1 MLTTLKPVVEKT
13 LQPIARLLKDVSP
26 NTLSLLGLLFPVL
39 FFICVIHGQYW
50 WALVVFIF
58 NGVDLLD
65 GMVARANNKVT
76 AFGGFLDSTID
87 RFADFVVI
95 AAFGFAGIVS
105 WKIVLPLLLAS
116 FLISYIRSRIELAA
130 NNTIRAA
137 VGIIERTERLIFI
150 FVGLLLYQ
158 LFPQATIYGLN
169 LAEASFILLI
179 VLSAVTIWQRVA
191 FAYKNL

>member
-13 LQPIARLLKDVSP
+13 LQPIARLLKDVNP

-39 FFICVIHGQYW
+39 FFICVMHEQYW
-50 WALVVFIF
+50 WALAVFIF

-105 WKIVLPLLLAS
+105 WEIIMPLILAS
-116 FLISYIRSRIELAA
+116 FLISYIRSRIELAD
-130 NNTIRAA
+130 NTIKAA
-137 VGIIERTERLIFI
+137 VGIIERTERLIFV

-158 LFPQATIYGLN
+158 LFPQTVIYGLN
-169 LAEASFILLI
+169 LAEGSFVALIL
-179 VLSAVTIWQRVA
+179 LSAVTIWQRVA